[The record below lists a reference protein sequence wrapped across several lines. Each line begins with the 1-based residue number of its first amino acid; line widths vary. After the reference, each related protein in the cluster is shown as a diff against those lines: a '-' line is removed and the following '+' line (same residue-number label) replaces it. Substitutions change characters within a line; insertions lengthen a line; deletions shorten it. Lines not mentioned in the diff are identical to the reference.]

1 MNTTAD
7 AVLHMLQSFSLKS
20 EGPGKYR
27 CNSPLRP
34 GANSH
39 SFCIK
44 IDDGE
49 HGTWIDQVSG
59 ESGSLYDLATQLG
72 IPLPS
77 AKAASATTSKRG
89 YSGLAD
95 YAQAHGASEG
105 AYRAWKWEETT
116 KDGRRALKFE
126 TLHGDRWRFIDGA
139 KPPFTN
145 VLGYKPCWYG
155 LAEAVALAQIT
166 SQPLVLTN
174 GEASVVAAQSYGIP
188 ACSITNSGERELPA
202 PLLQQLQGAYTGPI
216 LIALD
221 CDDKGRKAAPKL
233 AAQVGGQVV
242 DLQGADGFDL
252 ADFCKLWQGGAMAE
266 LVGRAQPA
274 FAAPTPAPPYTVSGR
289 IMTALAKLGYSF
301 RLNVL
306 SDDIEV
312 NGQLMTRV
320 MASQIRTA
328 IRDMNVT
335 PLDALEDVIITAA
348 AQNAYHPIQEYLGS
362 LTWDGTPRISQIAAL
377 FACTDS
383 PMTYGDGTT
392 RPLFDLYLHRW
403 LIGAVA
409 RVYEQGQNL
418 MLVLCGAQGAGK
430 SAFVRWL
437 CSKLLH
443 YYAEAPLVPGERLS
457 DLRVIATFIWEVAE
471 LDATTRKSDISSLK
485 AFITRQQVTARKF
498 NEKYDIHKP
507 ALASFFGTVNE
518 GSAGFLADETGNRRF
533 MVATITGLDWSYT
546 QFDVDQ
552 VWAEAVARYRHGE
565 PWTLSPEESAYQHEV
580 NQAHELAD
588 PIDGWLERHFY
599 FDVVGDTVGMTTA
612 DIIDHLRSRDVPVN
626 ADRTWETRI
635 GAALR
640 KRGIMKKQ
648 IRTGLQ
654 RDRRYFGLVARP

>member
-7 AVLHMLQSFSLKS
+7 AVLHMLQSFSLKG

-59 ESGSLYDLATQLG
+59 ESGSLYELATQLG

-77 AKAASATTSKRG
+77 AKATHTTTSSKRG
-89 YSGLAD
+89 YTGLAD
-95 YAQAHGASEG
+95 YAQAHGASE
-105 AYRAWKWEETT
+105 AQFVAWDWEETT
-116 KDGRRALKFE
+116 KDGRKALQFP

-166 SQPLVLTN
+166 SQPLVLCN

-188 ACSITNSGERELPA
+188 ACSITNSGERELPL
-202 PLLQQLQGAYTGPI
+202 PLLQQLQGAYTGTI

-252 ADFCKLWQGGAMAE
+252 ADFCKLWQSGAMAE
-266 LVGRAQPA
+266 LISRAQPSP
-274 FAAPTPAPPYTVSGR
+274 AAPTPAPSYTVSGR
-289 IMTALAKLGYSF
+289 IVGALAKLGYSF

-312 NGQLMTRV
+312 NGE
-320 MASQIRTA
+320 
-328 IRDMNVT
+328 
-335 PLDALEDVIITAA
+335 PLDDVIHSTMRAKLRDINIGPIGAVDDAIVLEAA
-348 AQNAYHPIQEYLGS
+348 NHPYHPIKAYLDS
-362 LTWDGTPRISQIAAL
+362 LTWDGVPRIRAL
-377 FACTDS
+377 ADCLYGSDD
-383 PMTYGDGTT
+383 PVTYPDGTQL
-392 RPLFDLYLHRW
+392 PLVYVYLRRW

-409 RVYEQGQNL
+409 KVFVQAQNL
-418 MLVLCGAQGAGK
+418 MFTLVGPQGSGK
-430 SAFVRWL
+430 SSFARYLCTPLPKLHLESAINVSDKDTDVRLMTKW
-437 CSKLLH
+437 
-443 YYAEAPLVPGERLS
+443 
-457 DLRVIATFIWEVAE
+457 IWEVGE
-471 LDATTRKSDISSLK
+471 LDATTRKADVSALK
-485 AFITRQQVTARKF
+485 EFITREYVTVRKA
-498 NEKYDIHKP
+498 YGRHDVRKP
-507 ALASFFGTVNE
+507 ATASLIGTVND
-518 GSAGFLADETGNRRF
+518 SDGFLADSTGNRRF
-533 MVATITGLDWSYT
+533 LVATVTALDFRFY
-546 QFDVDQ
+546 QIDIDQ
-552 VWAEAVARYRHGE
+552 VWAEAMALYQAGE
-565 PWTLSPEESAYQHEV
+565 SWRLTPEEGAAQEQTNKQHEV
-580 NQAHELAD
+580 GD
-588 PIDGWLERHFY
+588 PVDGWLEKHFW
-599 FDVVGDTVGMTTA
+599 FDVVNDPNGMTTA
-612 DIIDHLRSRDVPVN
+612 DIIDVLRDKDAPIN
-626 ADRTWETRI
+626 ADRSWETRI

-640 KRGIMKKQ
+640 KRGLFKRHISAS
-648 IRTGLQ
+648 G
-654 RDRRYFGLVARP
+654 RRVRRWYGIIPK